1 MAQTNL
7 SHSSLYGFN
16 MSQECEA
23 DWQESH
29 DLYKN
34 HQLSP
39 STLRRIALFMLDGLD
54 NPESST
60 GRNKLED
67 VVYALASEMHV
78 SLSSVRCFYEPN
90 SNLLGGYIREGK
102 QMVLNLANLSNE
114 ADVLTTI
121 IHELRH
127 AQQYDFMHS
136 ESELASLLK
145 NGIENYT
152 RSTGKAIKDALYFSN
167 LVEVDAELLSYYF
180 AENIFEQLEK
190 KPEFME
196 HPKFKQQLERAK
208 QDHAASK
215 REFEQQIN
223 QSVQVVDMSKKGR
236 NAIFNLAY
244 AYSKELFS
252 EQNRDCSHT
261 SPEGSKLVVQQL
273 DALINGSSGKQVI
286 DFSSGDLYM
295 LKLKIFEGV
304 SSYDILRHLDD
315 PFIQYI
321 KTLED
326 QFEIVGQD
334 KYERYVSKIQSKI
347 AKPLTDFV
355 KKYNLPYTEGDY
367 TSMLET
373 YFENY
378 HEIRIQ
384 NLINGK
390 EDPSMCIEDSIS
402 LWFNDL
408 RPRVDELHNREP
420 YLSRIPLELLE
431 ERAENSVRNRT
442 YSAATSIIP
451 EFTSICE
458 EQITKNMLVKYLKA
472 LNVPESEWY
481 DYTIHQATEVLKK
494 SAPTYIMQHIFD
506 NNISEFHEE
515 LISFCLKYGDVSL
528 ERLHKELLAHP
539 IIGFKLRSMKN
550 KKYEELPDMLRI
562 LSWHNRP
569 IKYIL
574 DPKLKKK
581 EEQSLS

>member
-7 SHSSLYGFN
+7 TNSSLYGFS
-16 MSQECEA
+16 MSQKCES
-23 DWQESH
+23 DWQKSH
-29 DLYKN
+29 ELYKN
-34 HQLSP
+34 HKLSP
-39 STLRRIALFMLDGLD
+39 TTLRKIALFMLDGLE

-60 GRNKLED
+60 GRNKLEG

-78 SLSSVRCFYEPN
+78 SLSNVRCFYDQD
-90 SNLLGGYIREGK
+90 SNLLGGYIRDGK
-102 QMVLNLANLSNE
+102 QMVLNLANLNNE
-114 ADVLTTI
+114 ADFITTV

-127 AQQYDFMHS
+127 AQQYDFMYG
-136 ESELASLLK
+136 ESELASLIK
-145 NGIENYT
+145 NGIQNYT
-152 RSTGKAIKDALYFSN
+152 RSTGKAIKDAQYFSN

-180 AENIFEQLEK
+180 AENIFEQLESS
-190 KPEFME
+190 PEFME
-196 HPKFKQQLERAK
+196 HPKFKEKIQLAR
-208 QDHAASK
+208 QDHASSK
-215 REFEQQIN
+215 SAFERQVN
-223 QSVQVVDMSKKGR
+223 ESVQVVSVSKKGR
-236 NAIFNLAY
+236 KAIFDLSY

-273 DALINGSSGKQVI
+273 DALINGNSGKQVI
-286 DFSSGDLYM
+286 DFSSGDLYL
-295 LKLKIFEGV
+295 LKSRIFEGV
-304 SSYDILRHLDD
+304 SSYDILKHLDD

-321 KTLED
+321 KQLED
-326 QFEIVGQD
+326 QFEIVGQY
-334 KYERYVSKIQSKI
+334 KYEKYVSKIQSKI

-355 KKYNLPYTEGDY
+355 KKYNLPHTEGDY
-367 TSMLET
+367 ASMLET

-390 EDPSMCIEDSIS
+390 EDPSMCIDDSLS
-402 LWFNDL
+402 LWFDDL

-442 YSAATSIIP
+442 YSAATAIIP

-458 EQITKNMLVKYLKA
+458 EQIKKNMLVKYLKA
-472 LNVPESEWY
+472 LNIPESEWY

-506 NNISEFHEE
+506 DNISEFHRE
-515 LISFCLKYGDVSL
+515 LIDFCLQYGDVSL
-528 ERLHKELLAHP
+528 ERLHKELLTHP

-550 KKYEELPDMLRI
+550 KKYEELPDMIRI
-562 LSWHNRP
+562 LSWQGRP